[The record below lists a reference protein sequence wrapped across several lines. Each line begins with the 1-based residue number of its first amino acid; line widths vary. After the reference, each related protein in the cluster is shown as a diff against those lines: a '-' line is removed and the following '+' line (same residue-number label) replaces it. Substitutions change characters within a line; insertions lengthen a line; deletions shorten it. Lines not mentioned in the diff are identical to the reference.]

1 MNVAPEWVSAAAS
14 LVVAGAAAIA
24 AWQGVKGLNAWR
36 TEALGRRRMELA
48 EDALS
53 DFYEARNAFHFI
65 RSPYSP
71 VGESKDRPITKD
83 EQPQHKDRI
92 DTYWAH
98 LKRLD
103 EKGELFSRVF
113 AKQYRIMAAFGP
125 ESQTLYNE
133 LKDIRFEVTLAAQ
146 RLIRAVKYPR
156 DDEKALDRFEKDE
169 EIIWEGSADSDP
181 IEKRLETLMEK
192 VERYF
197 RAHSDR

>member
-1 MNVAPEWVSAAAS
+1 
-14 LVVAGAAAIA
+14 
-24 AWQGVKGLNAWR
+24 
-36 TEALGRRRMELA
+36 
-48 EDALS
+48 
-53 DFYEARNAFHFI
+53 
-65 RSPYSP
+65 
-71 VGESKDRPITKD
+71 
-83 EQPQHKDRI
+83 
-92 DTYWAH
+92 
-98 LKRLD
+98 
-103 EKGELFSRVF
+103 
-113 AKQYRIMAAFGP
+113 MAAFGP